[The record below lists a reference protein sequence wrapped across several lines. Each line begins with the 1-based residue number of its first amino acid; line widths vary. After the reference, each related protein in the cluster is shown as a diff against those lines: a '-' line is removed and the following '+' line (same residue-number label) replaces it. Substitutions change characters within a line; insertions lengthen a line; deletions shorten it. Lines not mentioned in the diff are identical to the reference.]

1 MYWCGGRS
9 HSHSL
14 CVWESNFWGR
24 FISCEFVHLEVVH
37 WMGYWCA
44 ACVTQSFFLLPLI
57 LFSFAI
63 FNLFFFFE
71 LFHPTSPLP
80 FCALKFTR
88 SLLTSLTLAVNSM
101 ANLFILLAFEWIMV
115 KFHQGSHKVT
125 LCFLFDW
132 AYISY
137 VKSSFGIFALH
148 CIWGYLGMC
157 LFQYELVRVQ

>member
-1 MYWCGGRS
+1 
-9 HSHSL
+9 
-14 CVWESNFWGR
+14 
-24 FISCEFVHLEVVH
+24 
-37 WMGYWCA
+37 MGYWCA

-63 FNLFFFFE
+63 FNLFFFYLSYVSPL
-71 LFHPTSPLP
+71 LFVSEETENAHVQDSTSPLP

-88 SLLTSLTLAVNSM
+88 SLLTSLTLAFNSM
-101 ANLFILLAFEWIMV
+101 ANLFISLAFEWIMV

-148 CIWGYLGMC
+148 CIWGYLGIC